1 MPELHNRK
9 KIPAGDMTP
18 QRRCRA
24 PWRGGG
30 VVLLL
35 WATLLLLALPRSVR
49 AEVVIQ
55 AVGDVML
62 GGRWE
67 RAVAVD
73 GYFHPFEKIAGEL
86 RAGDITLANLE
97 APLTRRGK
105 EFTGKKFRFR
115 ARPEAAFALKKA
127 GITVVTLANNHI
139 MDYGV
144 AGLADTLAALLRAG
158 IDPVGASGDLATA
171 CMPLITEI
179 RGTRV
184 AVLGFSLTLPS
195 EFWAGRNRTGTAP
208 LLEETAKEH
217 IAAAR
222 RQADIVIVTA
232 HWGEEGTSR
241 LRPYQPRLAR
251 MMIDAGADAVI
262 GHHPHILQGV
272 ERYKRGIIFY
282 SLGNFAFA
290 HKSRLADRT
299 LLVRLRFNGA
309 QRSAEL
315 LPVNIRHEEVGF
327 QPTLL
332 SGKAGDELVERL
344 RRLPPANVEIRKEGE
359 RWLIDF

>member
-1 MPELHNRK
+1 ML
-9 KIPAGDMTP
+9 P
-18 QRRCRA
+18 QA
-24 PWRGGG
+24 
-30 VVLLL
+30 
-35 WATLLLLALPRSVR
+35 VR
-49 AEVVIQ
+49 AEVIIQ
-55 AVGDVML
+55 AVGDIML

-67 RAVAVD
+67 RAVAAD
-73 GYFHPFEKIAGEL
+73 GYFHPFEKITGEL
-86 RAGDITLANLE
+86 RAGDLTLANLE
-97 APLTRRGK
+97 MPLTRRGN

-127 GITVVTLANNHI
+127 GINVVTLANNHI

-144 AGLADTLAALLRAG
+144 AGLADTLAALQRAG
-158 IDPVGASGDLATA
+158 IDHVGAGGDLATA

-184 AVLGFSLTLPS
+184 AILGYSLTLPQ
-195 EFWAGRNRTGTAP
+195 EFWAGRNRLGTAP
-208 LLEETAKEH
+208 LLERATKAH
-217 IAAAR
+217 IGAAR
-222 RQADIVIVTA
+222 RLADIVIVTV
-232 HWGEEGTSR
+232 HWGEEGSSR

-290 HKSRLADRT
+290 HKSKIADRT
-299 LLVRLRFNGA
+299 LLVRLRFNGD

-315 LPVNIRHEEVGF
+315 VPVNIRHADVGF
-327 QPTLL
+327 QPTVLEGTLAEELL
-332 SGKAGDELVERL
+332 DRL
-344 RRLPPANVEIRKEGE
+344 RRLPPANLAIRKNGE
-359 RWLIDF
+359 RWTIDF